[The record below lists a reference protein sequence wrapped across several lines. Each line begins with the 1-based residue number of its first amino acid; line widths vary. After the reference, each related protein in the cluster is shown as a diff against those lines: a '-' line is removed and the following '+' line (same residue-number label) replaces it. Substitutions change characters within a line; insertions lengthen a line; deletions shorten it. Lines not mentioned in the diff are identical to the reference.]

1 MFRIPE
7 KAATAI
13 DAFLNPGTLK
23 RIDNSEVEQE
33 INRLNDAGQNV
44 SPNYFSKTVSYIDK
58 DGNGHDEVRLTEEQ
72 YQTLAQTQ
80 GQTARK
86 LLEDMF
92 QSASYKGMDDEQK
105 AEAIKTAY
113 QYARMTG
120 EIAAIGEEH
129 TGYDQSW
136 MYDVEKGGANEI
148 LRRELNSGINTA
160 MGNLDN
166 AWEKKY
172 DEERF
177 VQEMEN
183 MFRSYQNAPAAMKKQ
198 VYAEASGTAKKYIE
212 VRDKGISH
220 TDALSAIKN
229 VATVKGTG
237 SINKDTG
244 KPTVR
249 DIDRRQAI
257 ANTTGLSEKEIDT
270 IMKAYMADYDP
281 NDESPETT
289 EFKYQ
294 YAREEL
300 GLSPK
305 EYADTYRA
313 YLDGKKKAQK
323 IKAIRALGYDYRTA
337 NALYKLY
344 YGRMKDDLI
353 EMYG

>member
-1 MFRIPE
+1 M
-7 KAATAI
+7 
-13 DAFLNPGTLK
+13 
-23 RIDNSEVEQE
+23 EQE

-44 SPNYFSKTVSYIDK
+44 SPDYFSKTVSYIDK

-72 YQTLAQTQ
+72 YQTLAQTH

-92 QSASYKGMDDEQK
+92 QSASYKGMTDEQK

-160 MGNLDN
+160 MGDLDN
-166 AWEKKY
+166 AWDKGY
-172 DEERF
+172 NEERF

-212 VRDKGISH
+212 VRDNGISH
-220 TDALSAIKN
+220 ADALSAIKN

-313 YLDGKKKAQK
+313 YLDNSKKNQK

-344 YGRMKDDLI
+344 YGRMKNDLI